1 MSDYR
6 PSQKEWID
14 MRRQNAK
21 LREEN
26 AHLKGVLRTINQ
38 LLKPYWSTPK
48 PPSEQRQ
55 STNS

>member
-1 MSDYR
+1 
-6 PSQKEWID
+6 